1 MMFVRSDCQQNVH
14 KLQTVKVKTGVKGYA
29 ANKGAVSLRFNFDD
43 TSFMLMNCH
52 LTSGQSKIKQRID
65 DITQQYDN
73 IMENFAEKE
82 ENLTQKLS
90 GMLLSRRQ
98 DYQVLLGDM
107 NFRCDLTCQDA
118 KDLAAQNNVKA
129 LVNTDQLRKIH
140 TKDPLLSRF

>member
-1 MMFVRSDCQQNVH
+1 M
-14 KLQTVKVKTGVKGYA
+14 
-29 ANKGAVSLRFNFDD
+29 RFNFDD

-90 GMLLSRRQ
+90 GMLLSRR
-98 DYQVLLGDM
+98 
-107 NFRCDLTCQDA
+107 
-118 KDLAAQNNVKA
+118 
-129 LVNTDQLRKIH
+129 
-140 TKDPLLSRF
+140 

>member
-1 MMFVRSDCQQNVH
+1 
-14 KLQTVKVKTGVKGYA
+14 
-29 ANKGAVSLRFNFDD
+29 
-43 TSFMLMNCH
+43 MLMNCH

-118 KDLAAQNNVKA
+118 KDLAA
-129 LVNTDQLRKIH
+129 
-140 TKDPLLSRF
+140 